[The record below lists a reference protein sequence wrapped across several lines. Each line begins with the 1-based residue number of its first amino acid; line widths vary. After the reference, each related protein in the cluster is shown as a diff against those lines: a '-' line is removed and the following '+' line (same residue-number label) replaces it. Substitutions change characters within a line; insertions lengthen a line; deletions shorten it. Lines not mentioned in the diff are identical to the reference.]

1 MPEPDF
7 RSRRRAVLLGLAGG
21 ALASAARASH
31 IDTRHLFADAKPLLV
46 QATPLPVVA
55 TFSILGDMTRQIGG
69 EHIRL
74 TTIVGPGVDAHSFEP
89 APQDIKALEGAKV
102 LILNGIGF
110 EGWLP
115 RVIKASGFDG
125 MQVLASRTAS
135 LRHLNETEQQR
146 SDPGHKHKD
155 ADIDP
160 HAWQD
165 LRNGM
170 IYAQNIADGLSQA
183 DPAHRAYYQNRVKSY
198 IAQMKK
204 LDTEIRSGFAEI
216 PESRRK
222 VISSHDAF
230 GYFADA
236 YGIKFI
242 PVVGLSNDAE
252 PSAREVA
259 AIIKQVKKEKVS
271 GVFVESTASPK
282 IVHQIAR
289 ETGAKIGGTLYSD
302 ALARPDEPASTYL
315 GMFSWNAGRLIY
327 VLKAGD

>member
-1 MPEPDF
+1 
-7 RSRRRAVLLGLAGG
+7 V
-21 ALASAARASH
+21 
-31 IDTRHLFADAKPLLV
+31 
-46 QATPLPVVA
+46 
-55 TFSILGDMTRQIGG
+55 
-69 EHIRL
+69 
-74 TTIVGPGVDAHSFEP
+74 HSFEP
-89 APQDIKALEGAKV
+89 APRDVAALAEAKV
-102 LILNGIGF
+102 LVLNGMGF
-110 EGWLP
+110 ESWLP
-115 RVIKASGFDG
+115 RMIRASGFDG

-135 LRHLNETEQQR
+135 VRHLDQTEEER
-146 SDPGHKHKD
+146 SEGGHKHGD
-155 ADIDP
+155 HDIDP

-183 DPAHRAYYQNRVKSY
+183 DPAHRAYYQNRVKAY

-204 LDTEIRSGFAEI
+204 LDAEIKTAFAEI

-242 PVVGLSNDAE
+242 PVMGLTSEAE

-259 AIIKQVKKEKVS
+259 SIIKQVKKENVS
-271 GVFVESTASPK
+271 GVFVESTANPK

-289 ETGAKIGGTLYSD
+289 ESGAKIGGTLYAD
-302 ALARPDEPASTYL
+302 ALAPPDQPASTYL

-327 VLKAGD
+327 VLKPVN